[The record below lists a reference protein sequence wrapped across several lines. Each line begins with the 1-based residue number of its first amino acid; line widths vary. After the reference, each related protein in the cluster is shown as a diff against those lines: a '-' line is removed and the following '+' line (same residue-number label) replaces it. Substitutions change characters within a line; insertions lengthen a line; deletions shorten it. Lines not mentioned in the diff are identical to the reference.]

1 MNWISVCDNLL
12 KSEFAREKQRFSLFH
27 EFLSL
32 FVIKISEFN
41 KLKMFLSSLSLVS
54 EKNVTF
60 SH

>member
-1 MNWISVCDNLL
+1 MCDNLL

-60 SH
+60 GH